1 MRVLFV
7 TPEVTPFSG
16 TGGLGEVSAALPK
29 ALRKKGL
36 QVSVLSPFYRSAS
49 EQSNQLAQAL
59 SPLKFRLGSKQLT
72 ANLLQMTG
80 HDGVRQ
86 LFIDIPK
93 LYDRS
98 GLYGD
103 GDAGFADNAERFAV
117 LSKSAV
123 AISQQYDMAFEVV
136 HCHDW
141 QSALMPMYR
150 RTVKTKASERGKQA
164 VVFTIHNMA
173 FQGVTPLSE
182 ASRLGIPKSY
192 STEKGLEFYGNLNL
206 MKAGILYSDVVTTVS
221 PKYASEICT
230 EEFGCGLDGLLTQR
244 RDNLH
249 GILNGVDYGVWS
261 PEHDQCLEYQYDAQN
276 QNGKRRCKAALQ
288 ARFGLAIRPR
298 IPLLGVVSRLAEQK
312 GTDLLIPALDELV
325 EKHDIQAVI
334 LGTGENGLEQSCR
347 DLAARH
353 PSKVAVKIGYDVRLA
368 HEIFAGA
375 DLYPMPSRFEPCGL
389 SQLYA
394 MRYGAIPI
402 VRDTGGLHDTVQDYN
417 PETGKGT
424 GFHFKD
430 ATVESLVAGISRA
443 LDEFGVARNWRRL
456 VATAMGVDFSWDRAA
471 DSYIDVYERVL
482 EGKT

>member
-1 MRVLFV
+1 MNVLFV
-7 TPEVTPFSG
+7 TPEVIPYSG

-29 ALRKKGL
+29 ALQKKGL
-36 QVSVLSPFYRSAS
+36 RVSVLSPFYRSAS
-49 EQSNQLAQAL
+49 EHTNQLSRPL
-59 SPLKFRLGSKQLT
+59 DPLKFRLGSKQIS
-72 ANLLQMTG
+72 ANLYNTAG

-103 GDAGFADNAERFAV
+103 GGTGFVDNAERFAV
-117 LSKSAV
+117 LSKSVV
-123 AISQQYDMAFEVV
+123 AISKQYDMAFDVV

-141 QSALMPMYR
+141 QSALVPLYQ
-150 RTVKTKASERGKQA
+150 RTAKAMAANRGKQA

-192 STEKGLEFYGNLNL
+192 QAEKGLEFYGDLNL
-206 MKAGILYSDVVTTVS
+206 MKAGILYSDLVTTVS
-221 PKYASEICT
+221 PTYASEICT
-230 EEFGCGLDGLLTQR
+230 EEFGCGLDGLLALR
-244 RDNLH
+244 RDHLL

-261 PEHDQCLEYQYDAQN
+261 PEHDQHIEFQYDAQN

-298 IPLLGVVSRLAEQK
+298 TPLIGVVSRLAEQK
-312 GTDLLIPALDELV
+312 GIDLLVPALDQLLKSQDV
-325 EKHDIQAVI
+325 QAVI
-334 LGTGENGLEQSCR
+334 LGDGDIALEESCR

-353 PSKVAVKIGYDVRLA
+353 PGKAAVEIGYDIPLA

-375 DLYPMPSRFEPCGL
+375 DLFAMPSRFEPCGL

-402 VRDTGGLHDTVQDYN
+402 VRDTGGLHDTVTDYD
-417 PETGKGT
+417 PETGTGT
-424 GFHFKD
+424 GFRFGE
-430 ATVESLVAGISRA
+430 ATVEALVAGISRA
-443 LDEFGVARNWRRL
+443 IDEYGLARRWRR
-456 VATAMGVDFSWDRAA
+456 VIATAMGMDFSWDRAA
-471 DSYIDVYERVL
+471 DSYIDAYQSVL
-482 EGKT
+482 EGST